1 MHTDEQNEPETPE
14 TVSTD
19 ARALPLLPPERGAR
33 TATRPKLT
41 VLPRPTFTP
50 RRPTL
55 STATDCKREIG
66 KIYRLCRHKL
76 LPLEEGTKLTFIVQ
90 AVAKIIENSDQEAR
104 LKAIEQALEEKL

>member
-1 MHTDEQNEPETPE
+1 MHSGEQNEPETIE
-14 TVSTD
+14 TVSTEPREV
-19 ARALPLLPPERGAR
+19 ALLPPERGAR

-55 STATDCKREIG
+55 STATDCKRELG
-66 KIYRLCRHKL
+66 KLYRLARHKL
-76 LPLEEGTKLTFIVQ
+76 IPLEDATKLTFVIQ
-90 AVAKIIENSDQEAR
+90 AVAKIIENSDQEQR